1 MICFI
6 TGRGYEMTL
15 APLRRDRAA
24 PDIQVYHYEGLSS
37 QRTLP
42 RATYIF
48 TEIDRLN
55 TNALIDAAR
64 LYRRLREQ
72 GCRVLNDP
80 ARVRTRGSLLPALF
94 AAGMNPIDAWWV
106 DEDRAPL
113 RFPVFIRV
121 ANTHEGPLSDLI
133 WSAEDLS
140 RAVDAAILAGYPRST
155 LMVVEYAA
163 QEFAPGLFRKGSVY
177 RIGERYIVDL
187 WTYARSWSVKADR
200 RDIVE
205 GRDSVGELAM
215 MRANAYPPEAEAAF
229 ALAEIEYGRL
239 DFGIVDGRFCVYEIN
254 TNPELFGIRADSVSE
269 RGETVGIKWRSQL
282 SGFREVDTDTALA
295 RDKVEATGASLE
307 ALTAARDVYPL
318 PSIELGLGAE
328 LARRGD
334 RAAALKAAEDA
345 LTTSPG
351 SVHALSAAGRARAR
365 AGRVDQAIAALESV
379 LAASPRRR
387 RDRALLA
394 VLLLKAGRPGA
405 ALRQIAGLGVHRSLA
420 QTWAFLCRSLA
431 VRLRRP
437 KF

>member
-24 PDIQVYHYEGLSS
+24 PDIRVYHYEKLAGR
-37 QRTLP
+37 RTLP

-48 TEIDRLN
+48 TEIDRLS
-55 TNALIDAAR
+55 TGALIDAAR

-106 DEDRAPL
+106 DEDRAPR

-121 ANTHEGPLSDLI
+121 ANAHDGPLSDLI
-133 WSAEDLS
+133 WSVDDLS
-140 RAVDAAILAGYPRST
+140 RAVEAAVVAGYPRST
-155 LMVVEYAA
+155 LMVVEYMA
-163 QEFAPGLFRKGSVY
+163 EEIAPGVFRKGSVY
-177 RIGERYIVDL
+177 RIGERYVADV

-205 GRDSVGELAM
+205 GRDDAGELAM

-254 TNPELFGIRADSVSE
+254 TNPELFGIRPHPIPE
-269 RGETVGIKWRSQL
+269 RNETIGLKWRAQL
-282 SGFREVDTDTALA
+282 AGLHTIDTPSAGARDRVAVAGASVEALA
-295 RDKVEATGASLE
+295 RSRE
-307 ALTAARDVYPL
+307 VYPM
-318 PSIELGLGAE
+318 PPIQVRLGVE
-328 LARRGD
+328 LARRGNRD
-334 RAAALKAAEDA
+334 AALQSAEDA
-345 LTTSPG
+345 LAANPG
-351 SVHALSAAGRARAR
+351 STPALSAAGRARAR
-365 AGRVDQAIAALESV
+365 AGRLDEAIATMESV
-379 LAASPRRR
+379 VEASPSRR
-387 RDRALLA
+387 RDRAFLA
-394 VLLLKAGRPGA
+394 VLLLKAGHPA
-405 ALRQIAGLGVHRSLA
+405 AAFRHLWRIGIQRIVAQRWAFLARSLA
-420 QTWAFLCRSLA
+420 S
-431 VRLRRP
+431 RLRH
-437 KF
+437 